1 MRFGGNYMFG
11 EILEMIMLIMFGLSW
26 PLNLIKC
33 YRARTAKG
41 TSILFYCAIGI
52 GYISGIVRKFY
63 INDINFVLIFYF
75 VNLIMILGCIAIY
88 FRNLHL
94 DKIASNN

>member
-75 VNLIMILGCIAIY
+75 EFYAIFY
-88 FRNLHL
+88 PPNHL
-94 DKIASNN
+94 YLFKK

>member
-1 MRFGGNYMFG
+1 MFG